1 MPQPALSVSPASWTL
16 LRMSSIE
23 SPMIPDTVQLMVDV
37 AGLCSRAPALLV
49 TRPAGIAPRRKAQ
62 TKRSYHCSRA
72 PSFSTSA
79 SARATRL
86 YVSSIVL
93 STGVPSLADKRY
105 FLSQMSSDASWK
117 GMASTSLCSSLT
129 TLFMD
134 GCYSPMFRMFS
145 RKRPNRKKE
154 RPHARSSYGS
164 AWFIAVCCQTARHS
178 SPRFSPSSRCRD
190 TTSCVGVG
198 RVGT

>member
-1 MPQPALSVSPASWTL
+1 MPQPAFSVRPASCTL

-23 SPMIPDTVQLMVDV
+23 SPMVPDTVQLMVEV
-37 AGLCSRAPALLV
+37 AGLCSSAPALEV
-49 TRPAGIAPRRKAQ
+49 TRPAGMAPRRSAH
-62 TKRSYHCSRA
+62 TKRSYHCSRTD
-72 PSFSTSA
+72 SCSTSA

-86 YVSSIVL
+86 YVSSMVL

-134 GCYSPMFRMFS
+134 GYLSPEVLGLS
-145 RKRPNRKKE
+145 E
-154 RPHARSSYGS
+154 
-164 AWFIAVCCQTARHS
+164 
-178 SPRFSPSSRCRD
+178 
-190 TTSCVGVG
+190 
-198 RVGT
+198 